1 MSFDIGAVDQ
11 TQSTP
16 APTSATT
23 SALQAQDVSAVEA
36 GHDEAVAVETFPSTP
51 PPELSD
57 AIATAAQSYDN
68 LEAGGR
74 RLHFA
79 VDPPTGRLSIEVHD
93 LSGNVL
99 STATPSQVL
108 DIADGGELSS

>member
-11 TQSTP
+11 VHSAL
-16 APTSATT
+16 APVSATS
-23 SALQAQDVSAVEA
+23 SAPQTQDAIPVQD
-36 GHDEAVAVETFPSTP
+36 GQNEAVAVDTFPAAP

-57 AIATAAQSYDN
+57 AIAAAAQSYDN

-79 VDPPTGRLSIEVHD
+79 IDPPTGRLSIEVHD

-99 STATPSQVL
+99 SSATPSQVL
-108 DIADGGELSS
+108 DVAGGGDLSS